1 MSSNTSETNTSQA
14 KHRIPV
20 SYATASLSSDFFW
33 KKPKTPELILIF
45 LPPVKI
51 RLNHPAVAATVYPH
65 ENENAKILF
74 DEPQEAVCPGQHAV
88 FYREDTVLG
97 GGVIQQA
104 IGL

>member
-1 MSSNTSETNTSQA
+1 MSSSTSETNTSKA

-20 SYATASLSSDFFW
+20 SYATGSLSSGFFW
-33 KKPKTPELILIF
+33 KKLKTLGLTLIF

-51 RLNHPAVAATVYPH
+51 RLNHPAVAATLHP
-65 ENENAKILF
+65 NEKEDVKILF